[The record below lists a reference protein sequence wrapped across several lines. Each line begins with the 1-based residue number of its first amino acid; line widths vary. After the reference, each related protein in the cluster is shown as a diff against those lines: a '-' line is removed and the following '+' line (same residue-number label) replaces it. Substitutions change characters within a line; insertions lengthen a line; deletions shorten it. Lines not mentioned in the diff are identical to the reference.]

1 MGTFLLFYFFLLF
14 LKEKVYFFYFFLTFS
29 LSIWCLVG
37 VRTYRKYA
45 KFKFQ
50 KKIEVHFFTMIFKRD
65 YSVITVWLQCDY
77 GENELSLFLRNP
89 DTFFDAFY
97 CCRWYLFFRSCKTFS
112 TTLICLMMIPKK
124 VRFFFKETKISYV
137 IVWMTLA
144 IHRNVAKTQE
154 ISIQIMIAYEN
165 LCDYFRAGGSTQE
178 KK

>member
-1 MGTFLLFYFFLLF
+1 MGTFLLFYFFF
-14 LKEKVYFFYFFLTFS
+14 YFSLKKSFTFFYFFLTFS

-45 KFKFQ
+45 KFKFR

-97 CCRWYLFFRSCKTFS
+97 CCRWNLFFRSCKTFS

-124 VRFFFKETKISYV
+124 VSFPSGKWRFPTLSYG
-137 IVWMTLA
+137 WLWRFTEALQ
-144 IHRNVAKTQE
+144 K
-154 ISIQIMIAYEN
+154 
-165 LCDYFRAGGSTQE
+165 L
-178 KK
+178 KKFQYKL